1 MDEKKAQAAAER
13 EAEKDAEKEALK
25 EEKAAEREAKKAE
38 KAAKEMAK
46 GPKKPQTAYFCFT
59 GELREVSTH
68 SSPTFVGRGVCS
80 AAVRSARAGTPRARP
95 SATPCPP
102 LQPALAPARPS
113 TLHSSSMTALA
124 IVVPVPAPVSQGMPR
139 LHPSPST
146 CT

>member
-80 AAVRSARAGTPRARP
+80 AAAELSARSIVCTDDHGTVEQGGQGEGSGGEEGGDGPYCQGHGRKVEGAVHRREG
-95 SATPCPP
+95 
-102 LQPALAPARPS
+102 ALRGDG
-113 TLHSSSMTALA
+113 
-124 IVVPVPAPVSQGMPR
+124 QR
-139 LHPSPST
+139 
-146 CT
+146 